1 MQNIYQQIDTNK
13 RRSFLVIVG
22 FVAFVVSFVWLMG
35 QLFGA
40 DPSIIIFAAIFSLFS
55 AFSSYFWGDKLILNL
70 SGAKPASRQQH
81 FNFYTAAE
89 NLAIAA
95 QIPKPELYVID
106 SPAMNAFATGR
117 DPEHAV
123 ICATTGLINK
133 LDKSE
138 LEAVIAH
145 EISHI
150 TNYDIRLMTIV
161 AVLVGTVSLLSNWIL
176 RSRSLGIGARE
187 EKRRS
192 SPITLAIGFIGLI
205 LAPLAAK
212 LIQLALS
219 RQREYFADISGVKL
233 TRQPHSMITALKK
246 LEQNPTPLQSA
257 NTATA
262 HLYVVNPLKNIN
274 GGIKKL
280 ATLFSTHPPIEDRIN
295 NLEKMI

>member
-13 RRSFLVIVG
+13 RRTFLVIAG
-22 FVAFVVSFVWLMG
+22 FVVFVTFFVWLIG

-40 DPSIIIFAAIFSLFS
+40 DPSIIIFAAIFSLLS

-70 SGAKPASRQQH
+70 SGAKPANREQH

-95 QIPKPELYVID
+95 QIPKPELYVIN

-117 DPEHAV
+117 NTEKAV

-133 LDKSE
+133 LNKSE
-138 LEAVIAH
+138 LEAVVAH

-161 AVLVGTVSLLSNWIL
+161 AVLVGMISLVSNWIL
-176 RSRSLGIGARE
+176 RTRGFGTSS
-187 EKRRS
+187 EKQKRS
-192 SPITLAIGFIGLI
+192 SPITLILGFIGLI

-219 RQREYFADISGVKL
+219 RQREYFADASAVKL
-233 TRQPHSMITALKK
+233 TRQPQSLINALTK
-246 LEQNPTPLQSA
+246 LEQNPIPLQSA

-262 HLYVVNPLKNIN
+262 HLYIINPLKNIN
-274 GGIKKL
+274 GGLKKM
-280 ATLFSTHPPIEDRIN
+280 AALFSTHPPLEARIN
-295 NLEKMI
+295 NLQKMQ

>member
-1 MQNIYQQIDTNK
+1 MQNVYEQIDTNK
-13 RRSFLVIVG
+13 RRSLLVIAG
-22 FVAFVVSFVWLMG
+22 FVAFVISFVWLLG
-35 QLFGA
+35 QIFNT
-40 DPSIIIFAAIFSLFS
+40 DPGFIIIAVIFSLVS

-70 SGAKPASRQQH
+70 SGAKPADRDQH

-106 SPAMNAFATGR
+106 SPALNAFATGR
-117 DPEHAV
+117 DPDHAV

-161 AVLVGTVSLLSNWIL
+161 AVLVGTISLLSNWIL
-176 RSRSLGIGARE
+176 RSRRLGISGKDE
-187 EKRRS
+187 NKKS
-192 SPITLAIGFIGLI
+192 SPLTLALGIIGLI
-205 LAPLAAK
+205 LAPIAAK

-219 RQREYFADISGVKL
+219 RQREYFADTSAVKL
-233 TRQPHSMITALKK
+233 TRQPQSLISALQK
-246 LEQNPTPLQSA
+246 LDQNPTPLQTA

-280 ATLFSTHPPIEDRIN
+280 ATLFSTHPPIEERIN
-295 NLEKMI
+295 NLKQML